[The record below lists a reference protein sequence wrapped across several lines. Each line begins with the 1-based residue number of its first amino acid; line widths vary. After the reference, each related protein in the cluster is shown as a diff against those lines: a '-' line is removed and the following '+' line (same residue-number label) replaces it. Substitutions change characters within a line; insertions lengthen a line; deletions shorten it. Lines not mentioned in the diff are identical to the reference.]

1 MFLNLLKEYIQYER
15 QSHNMY
21 KYYATFI
28 RSKDFGRANGGG
40 QDQTNNYYNHRN
52 YYLGHSI
59 PIHMKT

>member
-1 MFLNLLKEYIQYER
+1 
-15 QSHNMY
+15 MY